1 MYFIGPLAVE
11 QSSQTTLTLASAID
25 NFNVTTF
32 FNKLQPCE
40 NISTDFLPSHTKK
53 MINNED
59 INVQNNN
66 IIGGD
71 MPMIIHQTDDV
82 NNQQIL
88 SEPKDLQNNNI
99 SSSQMELVKNDLLN
113 NTVDAVE
120 NININECYVNDINME
135 EIKEPQLTEKEKEL
149 IKIIQCK
156 DVRIKELELLLSQK
170 DDEIANLKSH
180 LDKFQSVFPF
190 SRASSAMN
198 RKLGRNI
205 QRQRAQGI
213 SAEPQSQSSMHE
225 LLNVTFPKY
234 EKNDR

>member
-1 MYFIGPLAVE
+1 MAVE
-11 QSSQTTLTLASAID
+11 NSSQTTLTLASAID

-32 FNKLQPCE
+32 FNKSQPIE
-40 NISTDFLPSHTKK
+40 DIFSEFIPSNSSK

-66 IIGGD
+66 IIGSD
-71 MPMIIHQTDDV
+71 TPMMIHQTDDV
-82 NNQQIL
+82 NRQQHL
-88 SEPKDLQNNNI
+88 LEMEPKDSQNNNL

-113 NTVDAVE
+113 NAVAAVE
-120 NININECYVNDINME
+120 NININECYVNDIHME
-135 EIKEPQLTEKEKEL
+135 ETEVKDKITEKEKEL

-156 DVRIKELELLLSQK
+156 DVRIKELEMLLSQK

-190 SRASSAMN
+190 SRASGAMN

-213 SAEPQSQSSMHE
+213 SAEPQSQSSMHD
-225 LLNVTFPKY
+225 LLNASFPKY